1 MKKLIA
7 LALIALGIAANSN
20 AQTFGSG
27 TNIWGTNIAP
37 IQVSAGVYLTNSTY
51 FYAPSKSLTLGN
63 VTNEN
68 VISYFGWQL
77 PSNWVL
83 VPGQTNIYTTGFV
96 TNTLYSTNGTSWS
109 TNYPAYSASL
119 NFPVYMGIVI
129 QTNGG
134 TWPFATNSAYV
145 P

>member
-1 MKKLIA
+1 MKKLII
-7 LALIALGIAANSN
+7 IATLFLVAAGAQ

-27 TNIWGTNIAP
+27 TNIFGTNIAA

-51 FYAPSKSLTLGN
+51 FSAPSKSLTLGN
-63 VTNEN
+63 VTNET
-68 VISYFGWQL
+68 VVSYYGWQL

-96 TNTLYSTNGTSWS
+96 TNSLYYTNGTSWT
-109 TNYPAYSASL
+109 TNYPAYSANL

-129 QTNGG
+129 QPNDT
-134 TWPFATNSAYV
+134 TNSAYV